1 MNLSTFF
8 AEKDFTIQTYE
19 VTSPITG
26 DSHIITTDV
35 VIDRILSTKGQER
48 QQITGIL
55 QQLDF
60 RNGDFRLSS
69 CTWPPALLLSSEAFG
84 PPLPWGGAPTG
95 NGITDF

>member
-8 AEKDFTIQTYE
+8 AEKDFEIQTYE
-19 VTSPITG
+19 VTSPTTG

-35 VIDRILSTKGQER
+35 VIERILSTNGQER

-60 RNGDFRLSS
+60 RNSDFHHFFRHLA
-69 CTWPPALLLSSEAFG
+69 TALA
-84 PPLPWGGAPTG
+84 AAY
-95 NGITDF
+95 

>member
-8 AEKDFTIQTYE
+8 TEKDFDIQTYE
-19 VTSPITG
+19 VTSPTTG

-35 VIDRILSTKGQER
+35 VIERILSTNGQQR

-60 RNGDFRLSS
+60 RNGDFHHFFRHLA
-69 CTWPPALLLSSEAFG
+69 TALA
-84 PPLPWGGAPTG
+84 AAY
-95 NGITDF
+95 

>member
-8 AEKDFTIQTYE
+8 AEKDFTIKTYE
-19 VTSPITG
+19 VTSPTTG

-35 VIDRILSTKGQER
+35 VIDRILSTKDQER

-60 RNGDFRLSS
+60 RNGDFHHFFKHL
-69 CTWPPALLLSSEAFG
+69 A
-84 PPLPWGGAPTG
+84 TG
-95 NGITDF
+95 LAAQF